1 MVDDKPQLPENEVL
15 RQHQRVLID
24 LARYSTETMEFQN
37 FLNDVVIRVSAALE
51 IDHVKIMRYRPDA
64 GDLIVEAGVGWN
76 PGSLRSVSFA
86 TDMASPPGRSFQTG
100 QPVMIADLA
109 NADGFRKSRVLVE
122 HGIVSLLNVPVF
134 FDSACWGVLE
144 VDSTVLRGFSEDT
157 IAFLTGVA
165 ALISLS
171 IRRAEEQGRHQQAV
185 SDAAREVQ
193 RREVLLREM
202 QHRVKNNFQ
211 TILAM
216 LELNRTRLSADGA
229 DLVEKFGDAIQAMSL
244 AHDQLSPSQTGFA
257 VGLSG
262 YLRAQ
267 AANMQRTVEN
277 TVVEVMADELS
288 VSIEQAVPI
297 GLIVNELVTNSVKYA
312 FDKDGGTVRIELL
325 AAVSPGMAKLIVR
338 DNGRGMGAQKRQGTG
353 LTLVRALA
361 AQIRGQLQQESSSSG
376 TVTSLSFPTRPV

>member
-1 MVDDKPQLPENEVL
+1 MADDKPQVSDNEVL

-24 LARYSTETMEFQN
+24 LARYSTETIDFQN

-76 PGSLRSVSFA
+76 PGSLRTVSFA
-86 TDMASPPGRSFQTG
+86 TDMASPPGRAFQTG
-100 QPVMIADLA
+100 QPVMLTDLA
-109 NADGFRKSRVLVE
+109 NAPGFRKSRVLVE
-122 HGIVSLLNVPVF
+122 HGIVSLLNVPVLN
-134 FDSACWGVLE
+134 DSACWGVLE

-157 IAFLTGVA
+157 IVFLTGVA

-171 IRRAEEQGRHQQAV
+171 IRRAEEQEHQTKAAT
-185 SDAAREVQ
+185 DAAREIQ

-216 LELNRTRLSADGA
+216 LSMHRTRLSADGA
-229 DLVEKFGDAIQAMSL
+229 NLLEKLGDAIQAMSL

-257 VGLSG
+257 VALSN

-277 TVVEVMADELS
+277 AVIEVMADELS

-312 FDKDGGTVRIELL
+312 FGKEGGIIRVELM
-325 AAVSPGMAKLIVR
+325 AAVSPGMAKLVVR
-338 DNGRGMGAQKRQGTG
+338 DNGRGMGAQKSQGTG

-361 AQIRGQLQQESSSSG
+361 TQIRGQFEQESSSSG